1 MLDYMATDWGR
12 GSFEDNI
19 LPQLVYIC
27 PIQLDE
33 EGQEMHSHAEHAEL
47 MLVQEGA
54 GAAVVDGRR
63 EELEAGDFVLCG
75 AGEPHRYYAQGI
87 APLRGISC
95 GFTHLLCRGMEENHF
110 VAHHDPV
117 VVHTGAG
124 SRVLADILTVLERAA
139 VDPGMQNEELCI
151 YLSAAAVTTAL
162 QLHRT
167 AAERAEQAHY
177 SLGVRTR
184 MYLDRHYLEPLT
196 LDQLA
201 QAMGV
206 SKYHLDRV
214 FLATVGCTP
223 VQYITRRRMAR
234 AQTLLGSTRQSVQ
247 RIAAQCGYSN
257 YNYFTALFRRTV
269 GMTPGEY
276 RKLAQGRTNRRG

>member
-1 MLDYMATDWGR
+1 MLDYMATGWGR
-12 GSFEDNI
+12 SSFEDNI

-27 PIQLDE
+27 PIQLDA
-33 EGQEMHSHAEHAEL
+33 EGQEMHSHAGHAEL
-47 MLVQEGA
+47 MLVYEGNGTA
-54 GAAVVDGRR
+54 IVDGRR
-63 EELEAGDFVLCG
+63 EDLEKGDFVLCG
-75 AGEPHRYYAQGI
+75 AGEPHRYYAESET
-87 APLRGISC
+87 PMRGMSC

-110 VAHHDPV
+110 IAHHDPV
-117 VVHTGAG
+117 VVHAGAG
-124 SRVLADILTVLERAA
+124 SRGLADILNVLEQT
-139 VDPGMQNEELCI
+139 VSDPGIQNEELCS
-151 YLSAAAVTTAL
+151 YLAAAVVTTAL

-177 SLGVRTR
+177 ALGVRTR

-196 LDQLA
+196 LDQIA

-214 FLATVGCTP
+214 FLASVGCTP

-276 RKLAQGRTNRRG
+276 RKLAQGHTNRRG